1 MNIYR
6 RMVLEFGAFNQPLRK
21 SMHPRLQREQKT
33 IDLMIELYCHDQH
46 KNQNGLCAECQGLKD
61 YAHLRLEKCP
71 YQEKKTTCANCPTHC
86 YQKSMREKIRV
97 VMHYAGP
104 RMLKNH
110 PGLTFLHLLDGLRKP
125 IPLTMKRK

>member
-1 MNIYR
+1 
-6 RMVLEFGAFNQPLRK
+6 
-21 SMHPRLQREQKT
+21 MHPRIQREQKT

-46 KNQNGLCAECQGLKD
+46 KNQNELCDDCQALKD
-61 YAHLRLEKCP
+61 YAHRRLEKCP

-97 VMHYAGP
+97 VMRYAGP

-125 IPLTMKRK
+125 VPLTKKRK